1 MKARVERLLQIGSVV
16 AIYKSPLSKF
26 SYYGVIVT
34 ADNIVIVL
42 AILNYGHTRVLC
54 RCIFISLVGV
64 YFRT

>member
-16 AIYKSPLSKF
+16 AIIKSPPSKF

-34 ADNIVIVL
+34 DDNIVIVL

-54 RCIFISLVGV
+54 
-64 YFRT
+64 